1 MTTGNLSSLFGGIK
15 SIQRGTIL
23 ITGVSTTATIS
34 AVDTS
39 KSELRYLGSTY
50 DGGGSPTINQ
60 SYVNLVL
67 TNSTTITATKT
78 SVGGVGT
85 VSWEL
90 TERY

>member
-15 SIQRGTIL
+15 SIQRGTIP

-67 TNSTTITATKT
+67 TNSTTLTATKT
-78 SVGGVGT
+78 AVAGAGT